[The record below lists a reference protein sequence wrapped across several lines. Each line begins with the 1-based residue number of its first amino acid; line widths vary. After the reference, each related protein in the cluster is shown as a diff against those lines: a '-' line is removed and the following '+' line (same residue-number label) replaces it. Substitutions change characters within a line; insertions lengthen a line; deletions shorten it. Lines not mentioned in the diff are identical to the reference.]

1 VSGGTFM
8 DQDFLFMCGIIVFFT
23 GAFSLSL
30 SGMCY
35 RWRAFLNKKA
45 WDGLTLPF
53 LYFGLPLVSI
63 GLILIYFYYPY

>member
-1 VSGGTFM
+1 M

-35 RWRAFLNKKA
+35 RWRAFLNKKP
-45 WDGLTLPF
+45 GM
-53 LYFGLPLVSI
+53 V
-63 GLILIYFYYPY
+63 